1 MQWNLTT
8 PSRNGWFVYIVM
20 SGQGRVPPGPTPAL
34 EKGGAVKML
43 HHHLNSQ
50 GRKNIVR
57 DYVGSQDHSDFEWD
71 VFRCG
76 ANVKKRQIK
85 TSTNGKEDE

>member
-1 MQWNLTT
+1 
-8 PSRNGWFVYIVM
+8 M
-20 SGQGRVPPGPTPAL
+20 SAQGRVPPGPTPAL

-43 HHHLNSQ
+43 HHYLNSQ

>member
-1 MQWNLTT
+1 
-8 PSRNGWFVYIVM
+8 M
-20 SGQGRVPPGPTPAL
+20 SAQGRVPPGPTPAL

-76 ANVKKRQIK
+76 ANVKKDESKHQQTGRR
-85 TSTNGKEDE
+85 TSENDA

>member
-1 MQWNLTT
+1 
-8 PSRNGWFVYIVM
+8 
-20 SGQGRVPPGPTPAL
+20 
-34 EKGGAVKML
+34 ML
-43 HHHLNSQ
+43 HHYLNSQ